1 MSNAWITRQATT
13 ETGKTSADNKGAFYE
28 QCFVK
33 GAFFAKKCKCQLYS
47 VTVLCYT
54 VLHRKGFF
62 MMSEELISKKDLL
75 ELAGISYG
83 QLYRWKRKDLIP
95 EEWFIRKSTFT
106 GQETFFP
113 KEKILERINKIQTM
127 KENLSLDE
135 LANMFSPNITDL
147 QLEKNEL
154 VERNIVSNTVMDFYL
169 DKEKGNDRFDISRM
183 LEVFVLEKLLQSG
196 EINLDEGKML
206 LQVLK
211 EQVSTIKQKSCE
223 LVITRKLGV
232 SSCLLL
238 VNAEA
243 VYIEPGTKIV
253 AQVSLMACLEEVKA
267 KLL

>member
-1 MSNAWITRQATT
+1 
-13 ETGKTSADNKGAFYE
+13 
-28 QCFVK
+28 
-33 GAFFAKKCKCQLYS
+33 
-47 VTVLCYT
+47 
-54 VLHRKGFF
+54 
-62 MMSEELISKKDLL
+62 MSEELISKKELL

-95 EEWFIRKSTFT
+95 EEWFVRKSTFT

-135 LANMFSPNITDL
+135 LADMFSPSLSDL
-147 QLEKNEL
+147 QLDKDEL
-154 VERNIVSNTVMDFYL
+154 MKRNIVSNAVMNFYL
-169 DKEKGNDRFDISRM
+169 ENDQSGPNFNFSRM
-183 LEVFVLEKLLQSG
+183 LEVYVLEKLLQSG

-211 EQVSTIKQKSCE
+211 DNAALIKQKSCE
-223 LVITRKLGV
+223 LMITRKLGV

-238 VNAEA
+238 INAEE
-243 VYIEPGTKIV
+243 VHFERGTKIV
-253 AQVSLMACLEEVKA
+253 VQVSLMTCMEEIKS